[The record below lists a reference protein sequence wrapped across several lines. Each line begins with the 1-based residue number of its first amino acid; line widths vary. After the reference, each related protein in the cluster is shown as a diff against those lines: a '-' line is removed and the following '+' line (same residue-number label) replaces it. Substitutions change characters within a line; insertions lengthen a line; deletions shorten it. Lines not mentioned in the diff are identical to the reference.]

1 MTATIS
7 PLLRGEGL
15 PQYSAI
21 NPQMVSSDIPT
32 LLGTLNDEFNAL
44 EQRLEQA
51 MSSDAPL
58 LWDTVMLPMQRISER
73 LRWRVSSRFRQAD

>member
-7 PLLRGEGL
+7 PLLRGQGL
-15 PQYSAI
+15 PEYSAI
-21 NPQMVSSDIPT
+21 TPKMVSSDIPT

-58 LWDTVMLPMQRISER
+58 LGHRHAPDA
-73 LRWRVSSRFRQAD
+73 ADQ